1 MLYLDGGIL
10 LARWT
15 SGWRIFARA
24 VVHTDSSIIKFLVV
38 VALIV
43 CRQLSVFSL
52 CGYYTQRRSAG
63 EVCRDWQSWSTYFN
77 FNSIFGSSL
86 LQSCVYV
93 ALAVS
98 YITSKIT
105 E

>member
-1 MLYLDGGIL
+1 M
-10 LARWT
+10 
-15 SGWRIFARA
+15 
-24 VVHTDSSIIKFLVV
+24 HTDSSIIKFLVV

-43 CRQLSVFSL
+43 CRQLSVF